1 MDVKRNQLKRQRN
14 EARRDMEN
22 TRDDLQAELRSFE
35 DQHAEEREE
44 IQRDALQCREFF
56 EKMIANQALQIKSL
70 QNELEESREAKAI
83 MEVNFNKTVSTKTT
97 LIEEQASSMR
107 SMRERES
114 CHHDRL
120 NSEENLAI
128 GTIKSQ
134 LRQRV
139 EAMEAKKREAIEQW
153 EIERAHLRQELTRA
167 QAGEARYRSQLQ
179 REEGEVR
186 DTSRVSGS
194 SNRITSS
201 TAGVS
206 RGLFGGANTLRQQQR
221 ASGYSDRAE

>member
-1 MDVKRNQLKRQRN
+1 M
-14 EARRDMEN
+14 
-22 TRDDLQAELRSFE
+22 
-35 DQHAEEREE
+35 
-44 IQRDALQCREFF
+44 
-56 EKMIANQALQIKSL
+56 MIANQARQIKSL
-70 QNELEESREAKAI
+70 QNELKESREAKAI

-167 QAGEARYRSQLQ
+167 QAGEARHRSQVQ

-186 DTSRVSGS
+186 DTSRVSRS

-201 TAGVS
+201 SAGVS